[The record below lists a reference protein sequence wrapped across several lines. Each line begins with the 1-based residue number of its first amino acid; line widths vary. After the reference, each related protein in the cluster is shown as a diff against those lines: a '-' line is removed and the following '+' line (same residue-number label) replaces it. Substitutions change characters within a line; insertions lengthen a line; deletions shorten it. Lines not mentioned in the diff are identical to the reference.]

1 MGSNTNSDEQPV
13 HKVVLK
19 SFWIDRTEVTNA
31 LYALCVKAG
40 ACQPPLIDSSSSS
53 ESYYGNPNFA
63 NYPVIYVS
71 WYHAKDYCEWAG
83 RRLPSEAEWEKAAR
97 GPSTGSGVTRTY
109 PWGEGMDCSKANFI
123 VSTRQYS
130 GVYCVGDTRNVG
142 NYESGQS
149 FYGVY
154 DMAGNVWEW
163 VMDWYSDT
171 YYASSPA
178 SDPQGPSSGTYRS
191 LRGGSWNTWDNDLYS
206 ANRLGYDPSY
216 ADTTIGFRCAR
227 SLP

>member
-1 MGSNTNSDEQPV
+1 
-13 HKVVLK
+13 
-19 SFWIDRTEVTNA
+19 
-31 LYALCVKAG
+31 
-40 ACQPPLIDSSSSS
+40 
-53 ESYYGNPNFA
+53 
-63 NYPVIYVS
+63 
-71 WYHAKDYCEWAG
+71 
-83 RRLPSEAEWEKAAR
+83 
-97 GPSTGSGVTRTY
+97 
-109 PWGEGMDCSKANFI
+109 
-123 VSTRQYS
+123 
-130 GVYCVGDTRNVG
+130 
-142 NYESGQS
+142 
-149 FYGVY
+149 
-154 DMAGNVWEW
+154 VWEW